1 MPQPPESPAAPPWL
15 GWFQLGLSSMLAVLF
30 LVMLA
35 WSREQGR
42 DLRQL
47 RMRVETLESSSSLEK
62 AADQN
67 GQLRTLT
74 QRFEQLEARATEQ
87 LERSEAERLRLQQ
100 LLVEMRERAGS
111 SGQEPRAAG
120 PGRDPQPNPVTSSG
134 APVLRPT
141 PPPPIPT
148 EP

>member
-1 MPQPPESPAAPPWL
+1 MPLPPESPTAPPWL
-15 GWFQLGLSSMLAVLF
+15 SWFQLGLSSMLAVLF

-47 RMRVETLESSSSLEK
+47 RLRVETLESSSSLEK

-87 LERSEAERLRLQQ
+87 LERSEAERVRLQQ
-100 LLVEMRERAGS
+100 LLVEMRERAGTP
-111 SGQEPRAAG
+111 GQLPREAG
-120 PGRDPQPNPVTSSG
+120 PARDPQPNPVKTPG
-134 APVLRPT
+134 ATVLRPP

>member
-1 MPQPPESPAAPPWL
+1 MPLPPESPAAPPWL

-47 RMRVETLESSSSLEK
+47 RLRVETLESSSSLEK

-87 LERSEAERLRLQQ
+87 LEQSEAERLRLQQ
-100 LLVEMRERAGS
+100 LLLEMRERAGS
-111 SGQEPRAAG
+111 PGQQPRAEA

-134 APVLRPT
+134 ASILRPT

>member
-1 MPQPPESPAAPPWL
+1 MAQPPEFQAAPPWL

-47 RMRVETLESSSSLEK
+47 RLRVETLESSSSLEK

-111 SGQEPRAAG
+111 SSQQPREADPA
-120 PGRDPQPNPVTSSG
+120 RDPQPSRLPTPG
-134 APVLRPT
+134 ASVLRPP

-148 EP
+148 QP

>member
-1 MPQPPESPAAPPWL
+1 
-15 GWFQLGLSSMLAVLF
+15 
-30 LVMLA
+30 
-35 WSREQGR
+35 
-42 DLRQL
+42 
-47 RMRVETLESSSSLEK
+47 MRVETLESSSSLEK

-87 LERSEAERLRLQQ
+87 LEQSEAERLRLQQ

-111 SGQEPRAAG
+111 PGQQPREPGAG
-120 PGRDPQPNPVTSSG
+120 SDSQPTRLPTPGAT
-134 APVLRPT
+134 VLRPS
-141 PPPPIPT
+141 PPPPVPT

>member
-1 MPQPPESPAAPPWL
+1 MPLPPESPAAPPWL

-47 RMRVETLESSSSLEK
+47 RMRVETLESSRSLEK

-74 QRFEQLEARATEQ
+74 QRFEQLEVRATEQ

-100 LLVEMRERAGS
+100 LLVEIRERAGS
-111 SGQEPRAAG
+111 SGQQPRVADQA
-120 PGRDPQPNPVTSSG
+120 RDPQSNSVT
-134 APVLRPT
+134 APGGTVLRP
-141 PPPPIPT
+141 PPPPPNPT
-148 EP
+148 QP

>member
-1 MPQPPESPAAPPWL
+1 MPQPPESQAAPPWL
-15 GWFQLGLSSMLAVLF
+15 GWFQWGLSSMLAVLF

-111 SGQEPRAAG
+111 SGQQPRQADQA
-120 PGRDPQPNPVTSSG
+120 RDPQPNSVTAPG
-134 APVLRPT
+134 ATVLRPP

-148 EP
+148 QP

>member
-1 MPQPPESPAAPPWL
+1 MPLPPESPAAPPWL

-35 WSREQGR
+35 WSRDQGR

-74 QRFEQLEARATEQ
+74 QRFEDLEARATQQ
-87 LERSEAERLRLQQ
+87 LERSEAERVRLQQ

-111 SGQEPRAAG
+111 SGQQPRGAADG
-120 PGRDPQPNPVTSSG
+120 DPQPTRLPTPG
-134 APVLRPT
+134 ATVLRPT

>member
-47 RMRVETLESSSSLEK
+47 RLRLETLESSSSLEK

-87 LERSEAERLRLQQ
+87 LEQSEAERLRLQQ
-100 LLVEMRERAGS
+100 LLLEMRERVGS
-111 SGQEPRAAG
+111 PGQQPRAEG
-120 PGRDPQPNPVTSSG
+120 PVRDPQPNPVTSSG
-134 APVLRPT
+134 ASILRPT

>member
-1 MPQPPESPAAPPWL
+1 MPLPPESPAAPPWL

-47 RMRVETLESSSSLEK
+47 RMRVDTLESSSSLEK

-74 QRFEQLEARATEQ
+74 QRFEDLESRATQQ
-87 LERSEAERLRLQQ
+87 LERSEAERVRLQQ

-111 SGQEPRAAG
+111 SGQQPRGAAADG
-120 PGRDPQPNPVTSSG
+120 DPQPTRLPTPG
-134 APVLRPT
+134 ATVLRPT